1 MANARQL
8 RLPKLK
14 EVKKVK
20 KNRKLPQPRVSRF
33 RTIKQFELLHRPFDL
48 RFRGRIN
55 KWLTRLK
62 EFSDFDIDRV
72 LDKGQIKIVK
82 LYFYPQKLDNRWLT
96 QKDVLEKIKGSPIK
110 KLRAALVSSLL
121 QIWKLTR

>member
-1 MANARQL
+1 M
-8 RLPKLK
+8 
-14 EVKKVK
+14 
-20 KNRKLPQPRVSRF
+20 
-33 RTIKQFELLHRPFDL
+33 
-48 RFRGRIN
+48 
-55 KWLTRLK
+55 RLK